1 MVIVGDDG
9 VDDGGCYMV
18 VMIMV
23 INDVGDD
30 GFNDGD
36 DG

>member
-1 MVIVGDDG
+1 MVIVG
-9 VDDGGCYMV
+9 DDGGCYMV